1 VGAAWRIALK
11 DLSLR
16 LRDRSV
22 FIIGFIAPLALAFVF
37 NGVFGQG
44 ISDVG
49 RQITFD
55 MGVVDLDDGSI
66 STAFRGVLA
75 GLEGE
80 GLITLADYRSEA
92 DVRQSVDAGDVGA
105 VFVLPA
111 GMSTAYLG
119 GGDVSIDVIGNVDN
133 PTTTEIAD
141 AIANRFAIGVRTSGL
156 AAATAA
162 AVGVISPSDLGVA
175 AQQAATV
182 PPVVGVGDITAATRQ
197 LDSATYFVA
206 GLSVFFV
213 FFIAGL
219 GVTSMLEERQDGT
232 LARLLAAPIPRAS
245 IVAGKAIAS
254 VVIGLASLT
263 VLIVASRILMGAE
276 WGDPV
281 AVALLV
287 TGAVLTAVALMS
299 LVGGMAKTAEQ
310 AGNLQAIV
318 ATSLA
323 MLGGTFVPI
332 SQGDGF
338 LGKLTLITPNAWFL
352 RGLGD
357 LAGGG
362 LTAALP
368 AAAVLWGMGLV
379 LGAGALAM
387 VQRTVRP

>member
-1 VGAAWRIALK
+1 MGAAWRIALK

-55 MGVVDLDDGSI
+55 MGVVDLDGGTI
-66 STAFRGVLA
+66 STAFQGVL
-75 GLEGE
+75 GQLEGE
-80 GLITLADYRSEA
+80 GLITLADYATEEEA
-92 DVRQSVDAGDVGA
+92 NQAVDAGDVGA
-105 VFVLPA
+105 VFILPA
-111 GMSTAYLG
+111 GLSATYLG

-133 PTTTEIAD
+133 PTTTEIAG

-162 AVGVISPSDLGVA
+162 AAGVISPSDLAAA
-175 AQQAATV
+175 AQQAATA

-219 GVTSMLEERQDGT
+219 GVTSMLEERKDGT
-232 LARLLAAPIPRAS
+232 LARLLAAPIPKAS

-263 VLIVASRILMGAE
+263 VLIVASRLLMGAK
-276 WGDPV
+276 WGNPI

-287 TGAVLTAVALMS
+287 GGAVLAAVSLMS
-299 LVGGMAKTAEQ
+299 LVGGTAKTAEQ

-332 SQGDGF
+332 SQSDGF

-362 LTAALP
+362 LAAALP

-379 LGAGALAM
+379 LGAGALVI
-387 VQRTVRP
+387 VQRTVKP